1 MPVNIQCQIIE
12 AILFRLKKDSLLIQI
27 APEIDETIEVES
39 MFKELGFKRLSNI
52 PWSSGKMDLSLSEEE
67 LLMSL
72 NGKWRNCYRKGKKM
86 GVEVS
91 NVSDSPD
98 ELKRLIENY
107 ESLKT
112 KKDFS
117 GLTNKLLNSLATKKN
132 PSWNFNIF
140 KAQDENATLLGYLVT
155 VDHGNTSI
163 YLIGITTEEGRRL
176 QANYVMLW
184 KGILNAKKVGCSN
197 FDIGGLTDETPK
209 GVAHFKKGLKA
220 TMYSLT
226 GEWRKFYLQNII
238 KF

>member
-1 MPVNIQCQIIE
+1 LPVLIQCQVIE
-12 AILFRLKKDSLLIQI
+12 AILLRLKKDSLLIQI
-27 APEIDETIEVES
+27 APEIHETIEVES
-39 MFKELGFKRLSNI
+39 MFKKLGFKRLSNI
-52 PWSSGKMDLSLSEEE
+52 PWSSGKMDLSLNEEE

-91 NVSDSPD
+91 DVSDCPD

-107 ESLKT
+107 ESLKS

-117 GLTNKLLNSLATKKN
+117 GLTNKLLNSLAAKKN

-140 KAQDENATLLGYLVT
+140 KAQDKNATLLGYLVT

-184 KGILNAKKVGCSN
+184 EGVLNSKKKGCLN

-220 TMYSLT
+220 SMYSLT